1 MYIYKKFTKYIREVK
16 NLENQVSRRG
26 KIRVRLYTSVL
37 ILVLFSAFVI
47 NAQKASELSRQLNA
61 DAERSLS
68 TLEACMSSINTNL
81 TKGLYANTTPML
93 SSMAISLT
101 RDAASAKNSLS
112 ALPLS
117 DTQLDNILK
126 FLSQVGA
133 FVSTLDRKLSL
144 GEPITSE
151 ERNQL
156 KQLIDISQKLL
167 SELDTI
173 TQGVE
178 DGSVSFKQAGSTLQK
193 SADQSVQIDSAFG
206 DAEQTITDYPT
217 LIYDGPFSDH
227 ILNQSPKTLEGKSDI
242 SKEKALE
249 IASDF
254 IGIDKSTLHFD
265 SETNGVIETYNFFV
279 DSINISVC
287 KKGGAVLYLLGSS
300 SAGESVISP
309 EQAVENAKNFLSTKG
324 YENMK
329 ESYYSTQDGICTV
342 NFAYENE
349 GVICY
354 PDLIKLSVSL
364 ETGNIISFDAR
375 GYIMNHTDRPPVQSK
390 ISADEAKMSVSDY
403 LTVMSSR
410 LAVIPTDYKTEKTA
424 YEFHCKTPDE
434 QEVLVYID
442 VLTAKEDDILLL
454 LYSDGGI
461 LTK

>member
-26 KIRVRLYTSVL
+26 KIRVRLYASVL

-117 DTQLDNILK
+117 DTQLDNMLK

-254 IGIDKSTLHFD
+254 IGIDKSTLRFD

-309 EQAVENAKNFLSTKG
+309 EQAVENAKSFLSAKG

-342 NFAYENE
+342 NFAYEND

>member
-26 KIRVRLYTSVL
+26 KIRVRLYASVL

-117 DTQLDNILK
+117 DTQLDNMLK

-254 IGIDKSTLHFD
+254 IGIDKSTLRFD

-309 EQAVENAKNFLSTKG
+309 EQAVENAKNFLLAKG

-410 LAVIPTDYKTEKTA
+410 LAVIPTDYKTEKTV

>member
-26 KIRVRLYTSVL
+26 KIRVRLYASVL

-101 RDAASAKNSLS
+101 RDAASAKDSLS

-117 DTQLDNILK
+117 DTQLDNMLK

-156 KQLIDISQKLL
+156 KQLIDVSQKLL

-206 DAEQTITDYPT
+206 DAEQTLTDYPT

-227 ILNQSPKTLEGKSDI
+227 ILNQTPKTLEGKSDI

-254 IGIDKSTLHFD
+254 IGIDKSTLRFD

-300 SAGESVISP
+300 NAGESVISP
-309 EQAVENAKNFLSTKG
+309 EQAVENAKNFLSAKG

-390 ISADEAKMSVSDY
+390 ISEDEAKMSVSDY

>member
-26 KIRVRLYTSVL
+26 KIRVRLYASVL

-68 TLEACMSSINTNL
+68 TLEACMSSISTNL

-117 DTQLDNILK
+117 DTQLDNMLK

-254 IGIDKSTLHFD
+254 IGIDKSTLRFD

-309 EQAVENAKNFLSTKG
+309 EQAVENAKNFLSAKG

>member
-26 KIRVRLYTSVL
+26 KIRVRLYASVL

-117 DTQLDNILK
+117 DTQLDNMLK

-133 FVSTLDRKLSL
+133 FISTLDRKLSL

-156 KQLIDISQKLL
+156 KQLIDVSQKLL

-206 DAEQTITDYPT
+206 DAEQTLTDYPT

-227 ILNQSPKTLEGKSDI
+227 ILNQTPKTLEGKSDV

-254 IGIDKSTLHFD
+254 IGIDKSTLRFD

-309 EQAVENAKNFLSTKG
+309 EQAVENAKNFLSAKG
-324 YENMK
+324 YKNMK

-342 NFAYENE
+342 NFAYEDE

-410 LAVIPTDYKTEKTA
+410 LAVIPTDYKAEKTA

>member
-26 KIRVRLYTSVL
+26 KIRVRLYASVL

-117 DTQLDNILK
+117 DTQLDNMLK

-133 FVSTLDRKLSL
+133 FVTTLDRKLSL
-144 GEPITSE
+144 GESITSE

-156 KQLIDISQKLL
+156 KQLIDVSQKLL

-206 DAEQTITDYPT
+206 DAEQTLTDYPT

-227 ILNQSPKTLEGKSDI
+227 ILNQTPKTLEGKSDV

-254 IGIDKSTLHFD
+254 IGIDKSTLRFD

-300 SAGESVISP
+300 NAGESVISP
-309 EQAVENAKNFLSTKG
+309 EQAVENAKNFLSAKG
-324 YENMK
+324 YKNMK

-390 ISADEAKMSVSDY
+390 ISVDEAKMSVSDY

>member
-26 KIRVRLYTSVL
+26 KIRVRLYASVL

-117 DTQLDNILK
+117 DTQLDNMLK

-254 IGIDKSTLHFD
+254 IGIDKSTLRFD

-309 EQAVENAKNFLSTKG
+309 EQAVENAKNFLSAKG

-403 LTVMSSR
+403 LTVMSYR

>member
-26 KIRVRLYTSVL
+26 KIRVRLYASVL

-117 DTQLDNILK
+117 DTQLDNMLK

-193 SADQSVQIDSAFG
+193 STDQSVQIDSAFG

-254 IGIDKSTLHFD
+254 IGIDKSTLRFD

-309 EQAVENAKNFLSTKG
+309 EQAVENAKSFLSAKG

-329 ESYYSTQDGICTV
+329 ESYCSTQDGICTV

>member
-26 KIRVRLYTSVL
+26 KIRVRLYASVL

-117 DTQLDNILK
+117 DTQLDNMLK

-144 GEPITSE
+144 GETITSE
-151 ERNQL
+151 ERTQL

-193 SADQSVQIDSAFG
+193 SADQSVQIGSAFG

-254 IGIDKSTLHFD
+254 IGIDKSTLRFD

-309 EQAVENAKNFLSTKG
+309 EQAVENAKSFLSTKG

>member
-26 KIRVRLYTSVL
+26 KIRVRLYASVL

-117 DTQLDNILK
+117 DTQLDNMLK

-254 IGIDKSTLHFD
+254 IGIDKSTLRFD

-309 EQAVENAKNFLSTKG
+309 EQAVENAKNFLSAKG
-324 YENMK
+324 YKNMK

-349 GVICY
+349 GIICY

>member
-26 KIRVRLYTSVL
+26 KIRVRLYASVL

-47 NAQKASELSRQLNA
+47 NAQKASELSRQLNV

-117 DTQLDNILK
+117 DTQLDNMLK

-178 DGSVSFKQAGSTLQK
+178 NGSVSFKQAGSTLQK

-206 DAEQTITDYPT
+206 DAEQTLTDYPT

-254 IGIDKSTLHFD
+254 IGIDKSTLRFD

-309 EQAVENAKNFLSTKG
+309 EQAVENAKSFLSAKG
-324 YENMK
+324 YKNMK

-354 PDLIKLSVSL
+354 PDLIKLSISL

-390 ISADEAKMSVSDY
+390 ISSDDAKMSVSDY

>member
-26 KIRVRLYTSVL
+26 KIRVRLYASVL

-117 DTQLDNILK
+117 DTQLDNMLK

-144 GEPITSE
+144 GESITSE

-156 KQLIDISQKLL
+156 KQLIDVSQKLL

-178 DGSVSFKQAGSTLQK
+178 DGSVSFKQAGSTLKK
-193 SADQSVQIDSAFG
+193 STDQSMQIGSAFG
-206 DAEQTITDYPT
+206 DAEQTLTDYPT

-254 IGIDKSTLHFD
+254 IGVDKSTLRFD

-300 SAGESVISP
+300 SAGESVITP
-309 EQAVENAKNFLSTKG
+309 EQAVENAKNFLSAKG
-324 YENMK
+324 YKNMK

-342 NFAYENE
+342 NFAYDNE

>member
-26 KIRVRLYTSVL
+26 KIRVRLYASVL

-117 DTQLDNILK
+117 DTQLDNMLK

-156 KQLIDISQKLL
+156 KQLIDVSQKLL

-206 DAEQTITDYPT
+206 DAEQTLTDYPT

-227 ILNQSPKTLEGKSDI
+227 ILNQTPKTLEGKTDV

-254 IGIDKSTLHFD
+254 IGIDKSTLRFD

-300 SAGESVISP
+300 NAGESVISP
-309 EQAVENAKNFLSTKG
+309 EQAVENAKNFLSAKG
-324 YENMK
+324 YKNMK

>member
-26 KIRVRLYTSVL
+26 KIRVRLYASVL

-117 DTQLDNILK
+117 DTQLDNMLK

-156 KQLIDISQKLL
+156 KQLIDVSQKLL

-254 IGIDKSTLHFD
+254 IGIDKSTLRFD

-309 EQAVENAKNFLSTKG
+309 EQAVENAKNFLSAKG

>member
-1 MYIYKKFTKYIREVK
+1 M
-16 NLENQVSRRG
+16 ENQVSRRG
-26 KIRVRLYTSVL
+26 KIRVRLYASVL

-117 DTQLDNILK
+117 DTQLDNMLK

-144 GEPITSE
+144 GESITSE

-193 SADQSVQIDSAFG
+193 SADQSVQIGSAFG

-254 IGIDKSTLHFD
+254 IGIDKSTLRFD

-309 EQAVENAKNFLSTKG
+309 EQAVENAKNFLSAKG

>member
-26 KIRVRLYTSVL
+26 KIRVRLYASVL

-117 DTQLDNILK
+117 DTQLDNMLK

-156 KQLIDISQKLL
+156 KQLIDVSQKLL

-206 DAEQTITDYPT
+206 DAEQTLTDYPT

-227 ILNQSPKTLEGKSDI
+227 ILNQSPKTLEGESDV

-254 IGIDKSTLHFD
+254 IGIDKSTLRFD

-309 EQAVENAKNFLSTKG
+309 EQAVENAKNFLSAKG

>member
-26 KIRVRLYTSVL
+26 KIRVRLYASVL

-117 DTQLDNILK
+117 DTQLDNMLK

-156 KQLIDISQKLL
+156 KQLIDVSQKLL

-193 SADQSVQIDSAFG
+193 STDQSVQIGSAFG
-206 DAEQTITDYPT
+206 DAEQTLTDYPT

-254 IGIDKSTLHFD
+254 IGIDKSTLRFD

-300 SAGESVISP
+300 NAGESVITP
-309 EQAVENAKNFLSTKG
+309 EQAVENAKNFLSAKG

>member
-26 KIRVRLYTSVL
+26 KIRVRLYASVL

-117 DTQLDNILK
+117 DTQLDNMLK

-144 GEPITSE
+144 GESITSE

-156 KQLIDISQKLL
+156 KQLIDVSQKLL

-178 DGSVSFKQAGSTLQK
+178 DGSVSFKQAGSTLKK
-193 SADQSVQIDSAFG
+193 STDQSMQIGSAFG
-206 DAEQTITDYPT
+206 DAEQTLTDYPT

-254 IGIDKSTLHFD
+254 IGVDKSTLRFD

-300 SAGESVISP
+300 SAGESVITP
-309 EQAVENAKNFLSTKG
+309 EQAVENAKSFLSAKG
-324 YENMK
+324 YKNMK

-342 NFAYENE
+342 NFAYDNE

>member
-1 MYIYKKFTKYIREVK
+1 M
-16 NLENQVSRRG
+16 ENQVSRRG
-26 KIRVRLYTSVL
+26 KIRVRLYASVL

-117 DTQLDNILK
+117 DTQLDNMLK

-144 GEPITSE
+144 GESITSE

-156 KQLIDISQKLL
+156 KQLIDVSQKLL

-193 SADQSVQIDSAFG
+193 STDQSMQIGSAFG
-206 DAEQTITDYPT
+206 DAEQTLTDYPT

-254 IGIDKSTLHFD
+254 IGVDKSTLRFD

-300 SAGESVISP
+300 NAGESVITP
-309 EQAVENAKNFLSTKG
+309 EQAVENAKNFLSAKG

>member
-26 KIRVRLYTSVL
+26 KIRVRLYASVL

-117 DTQLDNILK
+117 DTQLDNMLK

-156 KQLIDISQKLL
+156 KQLIDVSQKLL

-178 DGSVSFKQAGSTLQK
+178 DGSVSFKQAGNTLQK
-193 SADQSVQIDSAFG
+193 STDQSVQIDSAFG
-206 DAEQTITDYPT
+206 DAEQTLTDYPT

-227 ILNQSPKTLEGKSDI
+227 ILNQTPKTLEGKTDI

-254 IGIDKSTLHFD
+254 IGIDKSTLRFD

-309 EQAVENAKNFLSTKG
+309 EQAVENAKNFLSAKG

>member
-26 KIRVRLYTSVL
+26 KIRVRLYASVL

-117 DTQLDNILK
+117 DTQLDNMLK

-254 IGIDKSTLHFD
+254 IGIDKSTLRFD

-309 EQAVENAKNFLSTKG
+309 EQAVESAKNFLSAKG

>member
-26 KIRVRLYTSVL
+26 KIRVRLYASVL

-68 TLEACMSSINTNL
+68 TLEACISSINTNL

-117 DTQLDNILK
+117 DTQLDNMLK

-178 DGSVSFKQAGSTLQK
+178 NGSVSFKQAGSTLQK

-206 DAEQTITDYPT
+206 DAEQTLTDYPT

-227 ILNQSPKTLEGKSDI
+227 ILNQSPKTLEGKSNI

-254 IGIDKSTLHFD
+254 IGIDKSTLRFD

-309 EQAVENAKNFLSTKG
+309 EQAVENAKNFLSAKG
-324 YENMK
+324 YKNMK

>member
-117 DTQLDNILK
+117 DTQLDNMLK

-254 IGIDKSTLHFD
+254 IGIDKSTLRFD

-309 EQAVENAKNFLSTKG
+309 EQAVENAKNFLSAKG

-342 NFAYENE
+342 NFAYEND

-403 LTVMSSR
+403 LTVMTSR

>member
-26 KIRVRLYTSVL
+26 KIRVRLYASVL

-117 DTQLDNILK
+117 DTQLDNMLK

-178 DGSVSFKQAGSTLQK
+178 NGSVSFKQAGSTLQK

-206 DAEQTITDYPT
+206 DAEQTLTDYPT

-227 ILNQSPKTLEGKSDI
+227 ILNQSPKALEGKSDI

-254 IGIDKSTLHFD
+254 IGIDKSTLRFD

-309 EQAVENAKNFLSTKG
+309 EQAVENAKSFLSAKG

-390 ISADEAKMSVSDY
+390 ISSDDAKMSVSDY

>member
-1 MYIYKKFTKYIREVK
+1 M
-16 NLENQVSRRG
+16 ENQVSRRG
-26 KIRVRLYTSVL
+26 KIRVRLYASVL

-117 DTQLDNILK
+117 DTQLDNMLK

-254 IGIDKSTLHFD
+254 IGIDKSTLRFD

-309 EQAVENAKNFLSTKG
+309 EQAVENAKSFLSTKG

-410 LAVIPTDYKTEKTA
+410 LAIIPTDYKTEKAA